1 MGTYHFGQHLGRMSK
16 SCAFEAKMERIGR
29 DDNILKCTCIPSLA
43 CCLAPFHF
51 FPKGVLTFSNAQPPW
66 VEPRYVKGV
75 ADEPVD
81 SFENCV
87 QLIEHLD

>member
-1 MGTYHFGQHLGRMSK
+1 
-16 SCAFEAKMERIGR
+16 MEKTGK

-43 CCLAPFHF
+43 CCLAPFYLGDSLSTMPNHH
-51 FPKGVLTFSNAQPPW
+51 GL
-66 VEPRYVKGV
+66 EPRYVKGV

-87 QLIEHLD
+87 QLIERLDRALRHEGLEISVLPTW